1 METQFR
7 IIAEKNK
14 KGLQKAHENGLS
26 VNLPTMKIKIFI
38 IDRFPFTSVEKLFT
52 KGVKNILFFPEFKF
66 IPAFNFKSLQFIN
79 MLIFVISY
87 SGRCRYFNR
96 R

>member
-38 IDRFPFTSVEKLFT
+38 IDRFP
-52 KGVKNILFFPEFKF
+52 
-66 IPAFNFKSLQFIN
+66 
-79 MLIFVISY
+79 
-87 SGRCRYFNR
+87 
-96 R
+96 